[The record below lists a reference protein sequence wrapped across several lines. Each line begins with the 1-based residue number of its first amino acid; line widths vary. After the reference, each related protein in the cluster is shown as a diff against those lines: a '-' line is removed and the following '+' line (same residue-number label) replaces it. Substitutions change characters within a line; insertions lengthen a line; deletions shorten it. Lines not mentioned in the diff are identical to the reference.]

1 MLLHAAAQRDRAAHD
16 FRKAVE
22 IGRHDDTTIRV
33 GLERADEIGQLAGE
47 FDRMLGKLA
56 RSREQVIESARK
68 AGMSEIATGV
78 LHNVGNVL
86 NSVNVAAS
94 LATSK
99 TDELS
104 IGDLEQLAGVLQKHQ
119 ADLSA
124 FVGQD
129 PRGKHLVPF
138 LNELARVL
146 ASQKRAIREELR
158 SLNQG
163 IEHIAELVRAQRRR
177 PGRVREGRAR

>member
-1 MLLHAAAQRDRAAHD
+1 RLLQRIVVVPLSTLTQ
-16 FRKAVE
+16 KAVE

-33 GLERADEIGQLAGE
+33 GMQRKDEIGQLAGE

-56 RSREQVIESARK
+56 HSREQVVETARL

-94 LATSK
+94 LATRKVEDIS
-99 TDELS
+99 LR
-104 IGDLEQLAGVLQKHQ
+104 DLEMLVGVLEQQ
-119 ADLSA
+119 RDLAA
-124 FVGQD
+124 FIASD

-138 LNELARVL
+138 LKELTAAL
-146 ASQKRAIREELR
+146 A
-158 SLNQG
+158 
-163 IEHIAELVRAQRRR
+163 AQR
-177 PGRVREGRAR
+177 GGVQAEMRAL